1 MQERRAQPRYQLIP
15 PLRGRVFIDAVGQF
29 DAQLLDVSVEGV
41 RLLLQMDNP
50 DDLARFLAAKEK
62 NMTATFARP
71 GDEPWKFALLHTR
84 STTLDAPA
92 GKGVA
97 CMIASRFVSVP
108 NFTVA
113 DLDRLVAERQAARV

>member
-15 PLRGRVFIDAVGQF
+15 PLRGRVLIDAVGQF
-29 DAQLLDVSVEGV
+29 EAQLLDVSLDGA
-41 RLLLQMDNP
+41 RLLLQMNSP
-50 DDLARFLAAKEK
+50 DDLAGLLAAREK

-71 GDEPWKFALLHTR
+71 GGEPWKFALLHAR

-92 GKGVA
+92 GKSVA
-97 CMIASRFVSVP
+97 CMIASRFVTVP

-113 DLDRLVAERQAARV
+113 DLEALVKQRLAARV